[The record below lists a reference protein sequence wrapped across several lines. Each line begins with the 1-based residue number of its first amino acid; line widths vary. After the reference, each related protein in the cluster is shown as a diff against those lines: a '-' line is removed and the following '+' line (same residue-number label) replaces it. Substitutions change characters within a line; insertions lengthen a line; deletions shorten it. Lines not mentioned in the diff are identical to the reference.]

1 MTRQIFRK
9 EALDRLASP
18 EQLDQLMQL
27 TSPRGWI
34 ALAGL
39 GLLLLAAL
47 AWSLFGTI
55 ATTVEG
61 QGFLLRSG
69 GLTSITAPH
78 AGRVTEVLVHVGE
91 DVKKDQ
97 QLLELGPGASFA
109 SPYAARVLAVDVQK
123 GDTVEDGAMLVTL
136 EPRDEPLEAVLY
148 VPAGDGYQVEPG
160 MKALVWP
167 APVKR
172 GEFGA
177 LVGQVKRAAKFPAS
191 RAEMLR
197 HLQNEDLVTSLSGNG
212 PVLEVV
218 VELTPDPGTFSGYRW
233 SSSRGPRLTLYGG
246 ISCQGTITVRT
257 QRPIQLVF
265 PLFRY
270 SGGA

>member
-39 GLLLLAAL
+39 GLLLLTAV
-47 AWSLFGTI
+47 AWGLIGTI
-55 ATTVEG
+55 PTTVDG

-69 GLTSITAPH
+69 GLAPMAAPH
-78 AGRVTEVLVHVGE
+78 AGTVTRVLVHVGE
-91 DVKKDQ
+91 EVEKDQ
-97 QLLELGPGASFA
+97 KLLELDPAA
-109 SPYAARVLAVDVQK
+109 ALVSPFSGRVLAVDVQK
-123 GDTVEDGAMLVTL
+123 GERVQEGTTLLTL
-136 EPRDEPLEAVLY
+136 EPRKGPLEVILY
-148 VPAGDGYQVEPG
+148 VPAADGYQIEPG
-160 MKALVWP
+160 MKAQVWP

-177 LVGQVKRAAKFPAS
+177 LLGAVKSAAKFPAG
-191 RAEMLR
+191 RGEMLR
-197 HLQNEDLVTSLSGNG
+197 RLQNEDLVNSLLGTG

-218 VELTPDPGTFSGYRW
+218 VELMPDPETFSGYRW
-233 SSSRGPRLTLYGG
+233 SSSRGPQLTLYSGT
-246 ISCQGTITVRT
+246 SCQGTITVRT
-257 QRPIQLVF
+257 HPPIHLVF
-265 PLFRY
+265 PFLGH
-270 SGGA
+270 SGGS

>member
-39 GLLLLAAL
+39 GLLLLTAV
-47 AWSLFGTI
+47 AWGLFGTI

-69 GLTSITAPH
+69 GVAPMAAPH
-78 AGRVTEVLVHVGE
+78 AGTVTRVLAHAGEEVE
-91 DVKKDQ
+91 KDQ
-97 QLLELGPGASFA
+97 KLLELNPDGAVV
-109 SPYAARVLAVDVQK
+109 SPYSGRVLAVDVQK
-123 GDTVEDGAMLVTL
+123 GDPVQEGTTLLTL
-136 EPRDEPLEAVLY
+136 EPRKGPMEAVLY
-148 VPAGDGYQVEPG
+148 VPAAEGYQIEPG
-160 MKALVWP
+160 MKAEVWP
-167 APVKR
+167 ASVKR

-177 LVGQVKRAAKFPAS
+177 LLGEVKSAAKFPAG

-197 HLQNEDLVTSLSGNG
+197 RLQNEDLVNSLLSTG
-212 PVLEVV
+212 PVLEVIF
-218 VELTPDPGTFSGYRW
+218 ELTPDPETFSGYRW
-233 SSSRGPRLTLYGG
+233 SSSRGPHLTLYSGT
-246 ISCQGTITVRT
+246 SCQGTITIRT
-257 QRPIQLVF
+257 NRPIQLVF
-265 PLFRY
+265 PLLRY
-270 SGGA
+270 SGGS